1 MPWISGAVAGGLGL
15 LGSSMLAGSQES
27 AANTSAQAQLE
38 SARLAA
44 EAAKFRPVGVTTGF
58 GTSQFTMSPEGYLT
72 GAGYTLSPELQAQ
85 RNRLMGLAGMGLTQA
100 EQAQQAY
107 APLGQAAQGLFGL
120 GQQYLAQNPEQVA
133 QNYMQQQQA
142 LLAPSRE
149 QQLAGLRNQMFQ
161 TGREGL
167 AVGGT
172 SGAGGSVALGAT
184 NPELQAYYNALAQ
197 QDAQLAAQAQQ
208 AGQQQLAFGAGL
220 FGTGSNLLGGMY
232 GGQVAALAPYTS
244 YLGGAGTVEGLGQ
257 QAMDIGSSLGAKT
270 STAGANAGRSLL
282 LGGMGAAQT
291 LQSVQ
296 SQNPLASSLMGLG
309 QNKQFTSG
317 LGNWLS
323 GGFGGTPQGAYAQ
336 QDQYMAGALAN
347 PQTQQANMLAN
358 QMAGF
363 YDAPVTSYW

>member
-27 AANTSAQAQLE
+27 AANTSAQSQLE

-85 RNRLMGLAGMGLTQA
+85 RNRLMGLASIGLTQA

-161 TGREGL
+161 SGREGL

-244 YLGGAGTVEGLGQ
+244 YLGGAGSVESLGQ
-257 QAMDIGSSLGAKT
+257 QALDIGSNLGGRSA
-270 STAGANAGRSLL
+270 TAGANVGQSLL
-282 LGGMGAAQT
+282 TGGMSAAKTLQAAQGM
-291 LQSVQ
+291 
-296 SQNPLASSLMGLG
+296 NPLATSIMGLG
-309 QNKQFTSG
+309 QNDKFTTG
-317 LGNWLS
+317 LGNWLGGLNQPTITPYDFGLGGEFYTSS
-323 GGFGGTPQGAYAQ
+323 GYGPTG
-336 QDQYMAGALAN
+336 QYL
-347 PQTQQANMLAN
+347 
-358 QMAGF
+358 F
-363 YDAPVTSYW
+363 

>member
-1 MPWISGAVAGGLGL
+1 MGIEAALIGGGLGL
-15 LGSSMLAGSQES
+15 LGSSMLSSSQQS
-27 AANTSAQAQLE
+27 AANTSAAAQQAAAQQ
-38 SARLAA
+38 AA
-44 EAAKFRPVGVTTGF
+44 EAQKFRPVGITTGF
-58 GTSQFTMSPEGYLT
+58 GTSDFQFTPEGYLSS
-72 GAGYTLSPELQAQ
+72 AGYTLAPALEAQ
-85 RNRLMGLAGMGLTQA
+85 RNRLFALSGGALTQA
-100 EQAQQAY
+100 EQAPSSY

-244 YLGGAGTVEGLGQ
+244 YLGGAGTAEQLGQ
-257 QAMDIGSSLGAKT
+257 QALDIGAQLGGRTA
-270 STAGANAGRSLL
+270 TAGANVGQSLL
-282 LGGMGAAQT
+282 AGGLSAAKT
-291 LQSVQ
+291 LQASQ

-309 QNKQFTSG
+309 QNPQFQAG
-317 LGNWLS
+317 LGNWLGGGNPLQAQFAQTALGQS
-323 GGFGGTPQGAYAQ
+323 GFGTGLAYGN
-336 QDQYMAGALAN
+336 QDYGL
-347 PQTQQANMLAN
+347 
-358 QMAGF
+358 F
-363 YDAPVTSYW
+363 I

>member
-1 MPWISGAVAGGLGL
+1 MPWIGGAIAGGLGL

-27 AANTSAQAQLE
+27 AANASAQAQLE
-38 SARLAA
+38 ASRQAA

-72 GAGYTLSPELQAQ
+72 GAGYQLSPELQAQ
-85 RNRLMGLAGMGLTQA
+85 RNRLMALSGMGLTQA

-120 GQQYLAQNPEQVA
+120 GQQYLAQNPAQVA

-149 QQLAGLRNQMFQ
+149 QQLSGLRNQMFQ

-244 YLGGAGTVEGLGQ
+244 YLGGAGSVEGLGQ
-257 QAMDIGSSLGAKT
+257 TALDIGAQLGGRTA
-270 STAGANAGRSLL
+270 SAGANVGQSLL
-282 LGGMGAAQT
+282 AGGVSAAKT
-291 LQSVQ
+291 LQASQ
-296 SQNPLASSLMGLG
+296 AQNPLASTLMGLG
-309 QNKQFTSG
+309 QNPQLQSG
-317 LGNWLS
+317 LGNWMS
-323 GGFGGTPQGAYAQ
+323 GGMGNPLQAQFAQTALGQSGFGTGLAYGN
-336 QDQYMAGALAN
+336 QDYGL
-347 PQTQQANMLAN
+347 
-358 QMAGF
+358 F
-363 YDAPVTSYW
+363 I